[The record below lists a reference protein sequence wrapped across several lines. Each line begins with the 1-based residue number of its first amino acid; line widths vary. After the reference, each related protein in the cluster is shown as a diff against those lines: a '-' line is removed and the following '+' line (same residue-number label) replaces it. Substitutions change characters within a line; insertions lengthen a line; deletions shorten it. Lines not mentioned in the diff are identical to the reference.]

1 MQESTFNT
9 LADLAL
15 TRTGLFIAPSKSYL
29 VEARLS
35 TILRREGFASC
46 DDLAAC
52 LKARPNPVFEAEIAA
67 ALQSRTTWF
76 FRDREIIGRIVS
88 DIIPAKLKESKAGR
102 VKIWCA
108 GISTGQEA
116 YSLALAMAEQ
126 AQTLRGA
133 RIDLVATDIC
143 RQSLNIARAG
153 TYGHFDIQRGLSIH
167 RLMSHFEQLESGQW
181 QINEDIRAQISFRE
195 HNLID
200 DDATLGQ
207 FDIIV
212 CANVLSGMSRQMRG
226 TTAERLVGKLLPGGA
241 LILGQGESLSGVSS
255 AFEPSRSHRGVW
267 DIVPPARRNVA

>member
-1 MQESTFNT
+1 MQDSTFNT

-67 ALQSRTTWF
+67 ALQSRQTWF
-76 FRDREIIGRIVS
+76 FRDREMLGRIVA
-88 DIIPAKLKESKAGR
+88 DIIPAKLKDSKAGR
-102 VKIWCA
+102 VKLWCA

-116 YSLALAMAEQ
+116 YSLALLMAEHAQ
-126 AQTLRGA
+126 ALRGA

-167 RLMSHFEQLESGQW
+167 RLMSNFVQLESGQW
-181 QINEDIRAQISFRE
+181 QINEDIRSQISFRE

-200 DDATLGQ
+200 EDATLGQ
-207 FDIIV
+207 FDIII
-212 CANVLSGMSRQMRG
+212 CANVLSGMTRPMRAA
-226 TTAERLVGKLLPGGA
+226 TAERLSTKLLPGGV
-241 LILGQGESLSGVSS
+241 LVLGHGESLSGSAD
-255 AFEPSRSHRGVW
+255 AFEPSRAYRGAW
-267 DIVPPARRNVA
+267 DVVPLARRNVA